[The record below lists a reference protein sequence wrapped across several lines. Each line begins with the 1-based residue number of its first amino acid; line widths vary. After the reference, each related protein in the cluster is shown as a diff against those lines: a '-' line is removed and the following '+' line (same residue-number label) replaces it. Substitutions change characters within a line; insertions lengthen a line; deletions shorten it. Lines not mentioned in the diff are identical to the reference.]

1 MRPRPL
7 SPHVRPTCAVTLG
20 SPSPNIHHPGGTGRR
35 LASRGAGPMRTVCSL
50 LFTTSS
56 PTSSDTQGELVAE
69 VTTGRLTLTPA
80 GGPDEEL
87 TTAAP
92 ALGSVLRQARPGALH
107 PGPVPGGRGSSLR
120 RWGDGAPRPAHVHAA
135 NPGHPSLCS
144 PRPCSSQR
152 TRSPLF
158 LPLCLP
164 PSSPA
169 SAGGA
174 ESGSLPTPGSATCE
188 AAGQRGLRGGRPWW
202 KV

>member
-1 MRPRPL
+1 MLFRSSNVSFEDSFHVFINSPMRPRPL

-92 ALGSVLRQARPGALH
+92 ALGSAPRQA
-107 PGPVPGGRGSSLR
+107 GRSPPWPRSGRQGILPPQVG
-120 RWGDGAPRPAHVHAA
+120 RWGPQTGSRARGKSRTPKPVLPAALFFPKDPKPPLPAPLPD
-135 NPGHPSLCS
+135 PQQPSFS
-144 PRPCSSQR
+144 
-152 TRSPLF
+152 
-158 LPLCLP
+158 
-164 PSSPA
+164 
-169 SAGGA
+169 
-174 ESGSLPTPGSATCE
+174 
-188 AAGQRGLRGGRPWW
+188 WW
-202 KV
+202 G